1 MSSSVLYKLWIK
13 NKYALLFLSPW
24 FVGVLIFGLIPMVV
38 SLYLSF
44 TTYNMFEAPTW
55 TGLDNYAEILTNDTR
70 FLQSLKVTILYVFI
84 GVPLQLAMAF
94 LLALVLNRGLWG
106 LSLFRAMFYV
116 PSLLGPSVAIA
127 ILWRQIFGSEGLFNH
142 VTGIFGIAPKSW
154 VADPTTSLYTLI
166 VLLIWQFGSPM
177 IIFLAGL
184 KQVPQDLYESASM
197 DGAGAVSKF
206 FHITFPMLT
215 PILLFNLIMQV
226 INAFQAFTSAFIV
239 GGGEGGAMDS
249 TLFYTLYLYI
259 RAFNQ
264 FEMGYAS
271 ALAWLLLIIIAFF
284 TYMLF
289 VSSKKWVHYES

>member
-1 MSSSVLYKLWIK
+1 MLHKLWIK